1 MVPHF
6 PIYCWNPPTVELFLR
21 QGAVRSERKNLIF
34 EYYLEDLFFLT

>member
-21 QGAVRSERKNLIF
+21 QGAVRSERKNLFLNIIWRI
-34 EYYLEDLFFLT
+34 FFLT